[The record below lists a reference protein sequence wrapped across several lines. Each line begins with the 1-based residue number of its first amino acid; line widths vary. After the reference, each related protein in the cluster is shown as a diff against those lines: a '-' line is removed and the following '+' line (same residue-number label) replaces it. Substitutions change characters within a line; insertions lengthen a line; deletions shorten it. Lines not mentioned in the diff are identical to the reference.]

1 MRTVEERNKA
11 VVLRLKDEV
20 SSRGRFEVMEEIAVP
35 GFRPRR
41 QAGHNLAQNAREQ
54 GFPEPGHQMRKA
66 IPDRVDHIESIVAE
80 GDRVGMRWRVKGT
93 HEGNLFGIPATGRSI
108 DIQSIGVFRVQEG
121 RIADAWFM
129 ADEVELLQQ
138 LGCGL
143 PKRKDGKTVYVPTL
157 DAGDERAA
165 LLSRLDAEAVKS
177 EQQRNKMAAVRGS
190 LEIPGLV
197 TAVSF
202 PDRPDGFD
210 CLMAEGDAV
219 WMHFKLCGRHG

>member
-41 QAGHNLAQNAREQ
+41 QAVHNLAQNAADQ

-93 HEGNLFGIPATGRSI
+93 HEGNLFGIPPTGRSI
-108 DIQSIGVFRVQEG
+108 DIQSIGVFRVQDG

-129 ADEVELLQQ
+129 ADEGALLRQV
-138 LGCGL
+138 GCGL
-143 PKRKDGKTVYVPTL
+143 PQRKDSKSVYVPTL
-157 DAGDERAA
+157 GAGEERTG
-165 LLSRLDAEAVKS
+165 LLARLEANPAKS
-177 EQQRNKMAAVRGS
+177 LQERNKLAAVRGS
-190 LEIPGLV
+190 LEVPHLNP
-197 TAVSF
+197 ALSF
-202 PDRPDGFD
+202 PDHFDG
-210 CLMAEGDAV
+210 
-219 WMHFKLCGRHG
+219 